1 MGLFATI
8 RRGFCELSYM
18 PVNHVCERSG
28 KGSGLT
34 RRLPHYAGSRRRAV
48 NVGRRP
54 ILKSLIP
61 GVAALGCLAMAAPAS
76 AQTAN
81 LKANAS
87 ARLIKPLTLTAERDL
102 NFGTI
107 VMGAVTANEAVTISG
122 SGAVTCGTSGALTCT
137 GFGAQ
142 PALPTR
148 QAVDNLV
155 YG

>member
-1 MGLFATI
+1 
-8 RRGFCELSYM
+8 
-18 PVNHVCERSG
+18 
-28 KGSGLT
+28 
-34 RRLPHYAGSRRRAV
+34 
-48 NVGRRP
+48 
-54 ILKSLIP
+54 
-61 GVAALGCLAMAAPAS
+61 MAAPAS

-137 GFGAQ
+137 GQPQSALYRVNGTQGQVVTVSSAAPSFVLNGPNGATLSFVPSF
-142 PALPTR
+142 PATVTLANSGATGTEFTVGGSVTISSST
-148 QAVDNLV
+148 VDGLYSGQIEIQV
-155 YG
+155 AYQ